1 MKRNKQD
8 VVYYLVLLCVP
19 LFFSVAVGLYLSKLT
34 IDHHAEDFG
43 NFYMQTLERKA
54 EVLSVQVG
62 VALSEPARCDVILSR
77 MEMWPY
83 INDYAVTKDGKVLCQ
98 SNHFFDWIDETLVG
112 ITPLAGLHSYRNQ
125 SSMEAGENLLVI
137 ATEEVAGVQGF
148 AVLTKKAFHEYLD
161 LAPSSRYSK
170 LTIWIDDTPMVG
182 KRHADQVIGHS
193 VDSEEH
199 HISIGASPSDSY
211 VHATMAMFV
220 LSSIPVA
227 LLISLMAH
235 FLLRYFAPRLSLADD
250 IKRGLDRKEFYLQ
263 YQPIYGND
271 NKLHGFEALARWQH
285 PHMGYV
291 SPEIFIPEI
300 ENQQLSMLFTR
311 YVFER
316 VVEDM
321 GPLKLAKPYHL
332 GVNVP
337 PSFMCSDELDATL
350 KTTLEA
356 FQRVN
361 LSLTLEVTE
370 RQLLN
375 EEAIRHIDAVRQ
387 LGIRVAIDD
396 FGVGHTSLS
405 MLQRVHFD
413 YLKIDKCFVDT
424 VGVDSINAPVLESI
438 IELAHR
444 LNVDI
449 VAEGVEK
456 IEQSSFL
463 AARGCQFQQGYLHDR
478 PLSIEAVSSRF
489 VFG

>member
-1 MKRNKQD
+1 M
-8 VVYYLVLLCVP
+8 
-19 LFFSVAVGLYLSKLT
+19 SKLSV
-34 IDHHAEDFG
+34 DHHAKDFG
-43 NFYMQTLERKA
+43 QFYLQILGRKA
-54 EVLSVQVG
+54 DVLSAQVG
-62 VALSEPARCDVILSR
+62 VALSQPEKCEEIDSR
-77 MEMWPY
+77 MAMWRY
-83 INDYAVTKDGKVLCQ
+83 IDDYATVKDGDILCQ
-98 SNHFFDWIDETLVG
+98 SNPLIDWGSSKFSAKTLE
-112 ITPLAGLHSYRNQ
+112 PGLHHYLKK
-125 SSMEAGENLLVI
+125 SSDSTADIVLMIV
-137 ATEEVAGVQGF
+137 TEKTSSGQGF
-148 AVLTKKAFHEYLD
+148 AVLTEQAFHEYLD
-161 LAPSSRYSK
+161 LVPSSRYSK
-170 LTIWIDDTPMVG
+170 LTIWIGDTAIVG
-182 KRHADQVIGHS
+182 RRHADQVIANS
-193 VDSEEH
+193 VESGDH
-199 HISIGASPSDSY
+199 HISIGALASDTY
-211 VHATMAMFV
+211 VNTTMAMFV

-227 LLISLMAH
+227 LMISLMAH
-235 FLLRYFAPRLSLADD
+235 FLICYFAPRLSLADD

-285 PHMGYV
+285 PKMGNV

-316 VVEDM
+316 VVQDI
-321 GPLKLAKPYHL
+321 GPLNLTKPYHL

-337 PSFMCSDELDATL
+337 PSFMCSDELDTTL
-350 KTTLEA
+350 KSTLEA

-361 LSLTLEVTE
+361 LLLTLEVTE
-370 RQLLN
+370 RQLLD

-444 LNVDI
+444 LNVNI

-463 AARGCQFQQGYLHDR
+463 SARGCQFQQGYLHDR
-478 PLSIEAVSSRF
+478 PLSIETISSRF